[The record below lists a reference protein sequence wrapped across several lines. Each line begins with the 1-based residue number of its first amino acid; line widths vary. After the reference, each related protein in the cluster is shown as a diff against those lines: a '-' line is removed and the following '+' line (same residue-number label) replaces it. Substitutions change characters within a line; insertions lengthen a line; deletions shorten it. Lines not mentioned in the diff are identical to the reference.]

1 VGIQVIGGFL
11 KLLGLVG
18 SIFLIGSSNYV
29 FNIVVLGQAMDVPSG
44 IILYLAAG
52 ITYFFGVLIL
62 AIIYLFSAG
71 RRDISLGVTLV
82 FAGVIH
88 YYPVVNVIL
97 TDINILFIWA
107 LQFMFSIFMSILFI
121 YLGYRK
127 LRKRLVEL
135 TLSNYIEL

>member
-1 VGIQVIGGFL
+1 MIGEFL

>member
-1 VGIQVIGGFL
+1 VGIQVIGEFL

>member
-1 VGIQVIGGFL
+1 MIGGFL